1 LDVRSA
7 VLALYFGVLGVLTLY
22 GAHRWYLLWLY
33 RRHRGDVPRP
43 RARFATPPRLT
54 VQVPLYNEVHVARRV
69 IEAVAGFDW
78 PPDLLD
84 IQILDDSTDETTAIV
99 ADAVARAR
107 ARGVAIDHLRRTD
120 RTGYKAGALAF
131 GLDRARGEFVAVFDA
146 DFVPAPSFA
155 RTLIDHFTDPEVG
168 MVQARWG
175 HLNRESSLLTRAQ
188 SILLDGHFVVEHAA
202 RNRSGRFFNFNGTA
216 GIWRRSCIDD
226 AGGWQHDTLT
236 EDLDLSYRAQMRGWR
251 FVFVPDAI
259 APAELP
265 VEMGAFK
272 VQQHRWAQGS
282 VQTAVKLLP
291 PLLRSSVPRIVKIE
305 SVFHLTANVGYVLM
319 VALALLI
326 GPAVWFRRGIGARE
340 LAVVDLPLIAMSLV
354 SIAAFYLASQ
364 REAYGTWRGA
374 VRYIPV
380 LMAVGIGISI
390 NNARAVVS
398 GLCRRE
404 TEFRRT
410 PKYALAVGGTAT
422 LATRRYRA
430 RLGIDTWIELA
441 FGVYFTGLV
450 VAALADGLWGAVPF
464 LALFAAGF
472 LYTAG
477 TALRQAH
484 IGDTPLVPR
493 QDIDL
498 GAGRKRVRSAG
509 SDDERVG
516 LDERDDISRAGAF
529 DECDGGLPV
538 AKAQPG

>member
-7 VLALYFGVLGVLTLY
+7 VLALYFGVLGILTLY

-33 RRHRGDVPRP
+33 RRHRSDAPQP
-43 RARFATPPRLT
+43 PARFATPPRLT
-54 VQVPLYNEVHVARRV
+54 VQVPLYNEVHVAQRV
-69 IEAVAGFDW
+69 IEAVAGIDW
-78 PPDLLD
+78 PMDLLD
-84 IQILDDSTDETTAIV
+84 IQILDDSTDETTAVV
-99 ADAVARAR
+99 ADAVGRAR
-107 ARGVAIDHLRRTD
+107 ARGVSIDHLRRTD
-120 RTGYKAGALAF
+120 RAGYKAGALAF
-131 GLDRARGEFVAVFDA
+131 GLDRAQGEFVAVFDA

-155 RTLIDHFTDPEVG
+155 RGLIDHFTDPEVG

-251 FVFVPDAI
+251 FVFAPDTV

-265 VEMGAFK
+265 IEMGAFK
-272 VQQHRWAQGS
+272 LQQRRWAEGS
-282 VQTAVKLLP
+282 VQTALKLLP
-291 PLLRSSVPRIVKIE
+291 RLLLSPLPSRVKVE

-326 GPAVWFRRGIGARE
+326 GPAVWLRRGIGARQ
-340 LAVVDLPLIAMSLV
+340 LAIVDLPLIATSLV
-354 SIAAFYLASQ
+354 SIAVFYLTSQ
-364 REAYGTWRGA
+364 REAYGSWRQA

-398 GLCRRE
+398 GLFRRE

-410 PKYALAVGGTAT
+410 PKYALAVAGDAT

-430 RLGIDTWIELA
+430 RRGTETWIELA
-441 FGVYFTGLV
+441 FGVYFAGLV
-450 VAALADGLWGAVPF
+450 VAALASGLWGAIPF

-477 TALRQAH
+477 LTLRQA
-484 IGDTPLVPR
+484 
-493 QDIDL
+493 
-498 GAGRKRVRSAG
+498 RVR
-509 SDDERVG
+509 
-516 LDERDDISRAGAF
+516 
-529 DECDGGLPV
+529 GGQV
-538 AKAQPG
+538 SH